1 MRGLRWWIAGLLMLA
16 TIVNY
21 IDRQCLGV
29 ASTEIKSDLGM
40 DKVTFGYVVSAFLI
54 TYGLMQPVVGRLMDW
69 LGTRLGFMLAVGW
82 WSVANMLHGLAG
94 SWQSLA
100 FYRVLLGIG
109 EAGNFPGSVKTIG
122 EWFPPRQRTIGTGI
136 FNSGASIGVVVA
148 GPLVA
153 LILWKMNWRMAFVIT
168 GALGFLWIALWA
180 IFYRPFEKH
189 PWLTAKERNMVL
201 EGQKELAVADTP
213 PERVDWRH
221 FLAQHGVWATIWA
234 WICAESRAWLPIV
247 AQRNFWGIAVT
258 RFLAEPAWQFI
269 MFFLPGF
276 LREELGLTLG
286 QFAFWGILP
295 YVAADLGCLFGG
307 FLPPIFQKMGLG
319 VMAARKASAASA
331 AIMMMGVGLTVF
343 APTVP
348 LVVLC
353 VSIGL
358 FAHQTL
364 SSTLL
369 TLPADLFPKRIAGAA
384 YGLAGTV
391 GYAGGSLFILIAGYV
406 TEYIG
411 FNPMWTAIAFM
422 DVVGVSLLCIII
434 RAPKPAA
441 EAVPAKA

>member
-29 ASTEIKSDLGM
+29 ASTEIKSDLEM
-40 DKVTFGYVVSAFLI
+40 DSETYSYVVSAFLI

-69 LGTRLGFMLAVGW
+69 LGTRLGFMLAVCW

-100 FYRVLLGIG
+100 FFRVLLGVG

-168 GALGFLWIALWA
+168 GSLGFIWVAVWA
-180 IFYRPFEKH
+180 ILYRPFEKH
-189 PWLTAKERNMVL
+189 PWLTAKERQFVL
-201 EGQKELAVADTP
+201 EGQKELEVADVP
-213 PERVDWRH
+213 PVRFEWRLITAQNGLVGLAWTL
-221 FLAQHGVWATIWA
+221 FLAEARTWW
-234 WICAESRAWLPIV
+234 PIV
-247 AQRNFWGIAVT
+247 SQRNFWGIAVT

-269 MFFLPGF
+269 MFFLPPF

-331 AIMMMGVGLTVF
+331 AIMMMGVGMTVF
-343 APTVP
+343 APTAP

-364 SSTLL
+364 ASTLL

-391 GYAGGSLFILIAGYV
+391 GYLGGALFIMIAGYV
-406 TEYIG
+406 IKHFGY
-411 FNPMWTAIAFM
+411 NPMWATIAFM
-422 DVVGVSLLCIII
+422 DVVGVTLLWLII
-434 RAPKPAA
+434 RAPKLASEPAT
-441 EAVPAKA
+441 VKA